1 MNAPRIADA
10 HSAQAMNRVP
20 PSASGLSR
28 RPSKRTRTWRQS
40 ERRVAAF
47 VAVPALLP
55 FVVFSLIPI
64 GYIVYLSFTRYN
76 GFLSPTW
83 VGLDNYRLLIDDG
96 TWWDAVLNTF
106 VLAVGKVIIDVPLAL
121 VLAVFLHR
129 GLRGASWFR
138 TIYFVPHVISI
149 AVMGV
154 VFYFLFR
161 PVDGIINDLLLAL
174 GLIGVDIDWLG
185 SGDTAMLSL
194 ILVAVW
200 AGFGINTV
208 FFLVGMQTIS
218 REIYESA
225 SLDGANGWQQF
236 RSITLPLLSPI
247 LRVVVMLT
255 IVFSMRSF
263 DLIKTLTDGG
273 PAGQTQVMFT
283 YLFDYF
289 YGLNRGVQYGY
300 ASALAVVS
308 SLIIAVVSLAYLYVS
323 RQRDQGPRA
332 GGRGA

>member
-1 MNAPRIADA
+1 M
-10 HSAQAMNRVP
+10 
-20 PSASGLSR
+20 
-28 RPSKRTRTWRQS
+28 
-40 ERRVAAF
+40 AAF